1 MKNQAQDGTWSPALE
16 ERTTRKRAARSSFII
31 HRSALVLL
39 CAALVAVMQ
48 PASAQQ
54 YPARPIRFV
63 LGFAPGGASDT
74 MARVVATRLSE
85 SLGQPVVIDNRAG
98 AGGNIAAE
106 IVARS
111 APDGYTMLLGNN
123 GMLAVN
129 VSLYSKL
136 GFDPVKDF
144 APVVL
149 VASQPNILVV
159 HPAVAAQSAK
169 DLIGLL
175 KAKPGQLNYASPGN
189 GTTGHLAGELFKG
202 MAGVSYTIIP
212 FKGGGPAV
220 LAMLS
225 GETQFTFATA
235 LSVHPVIKTSKL
247 RALAVTTAKRSAG
260 FPDLPTVAE
269 AAVPGFD
276 AITWHGIVV
285 PARTPQP
292 VIARLNAEFNKLLQ
306 TADMRERLMA
316 LGSDIIG
323 GEPKQ
328 LTNYMQVEIPRWAK
342 VIKESGARPD

>member
-1 MKNQAQDGTWSPALE
+1 MSLRSRRGVS
-16 ERTTRKRAARSSFII
+16 AAVTL
-31 HRSALVLL
+31 LVLASG
-39 CAALVAVMQ
+39 AAQA
-48 PASAQQ
+48 AD

-85 SLGQPVVIDNRAG
+85 NLGQPVVIDNRAG

-123 GMLAVN
+123 GILAVN
-129 VSLYSKL
+129 VSLYPKL

-149 VASQPNILVV
+149 IASQPNILVV
-159 HPAVAAQSAK
+159 HPAVTAGSVK
-169 DLIGLL
+169 DLVVLA
-175 KAKPGQLNYASPGN
+175 KSKPGQLNYASPGN
-189 GTTGHLAGELFKG
+189 GTTGHLAAELFKR
-202 MAGVSYTIIP
+202 MVGVEFTIIP
-212 FKGGGPAV
+212 FKGGGPAA

-225 GETQFTFATA
+225 GECQFTFATA
-235 LSVHPVIKTSKL
+235 LSVQPHIKAGKL
-247 RALAVTTAKRSAG
+247 RALAVTTAKRSAS
-260 FPDLPTVAE
+260 FPGLPTVAE
-269 AAVPGFD
+269 AGVPGFD

-285 PARTPQP
+285 PAGTPKP
-292 VIARLNAEFNKLLQ
+292 VIARLNSEFNRLLQ
-306 TADMRERLMA
+306 TADMRERLMV

-328 LTNYMQVEIPRWAK
+328 LTDYMLVEIPRWAK
-342 VIKESGARPD
+342 VIRESGARAD

>member
-1 MKNQAQDGTWSPALE
+1 MTPYHS
-16 ERTTRKRAARSSFII
+16 AR
-31 HRSALVLL
+31 VLL
-39 CAALVAVMQ
+39 FAALLAAPDQ
-48 PASAQQ
+48 TFAQQ

-74 MARVVATRLSE
+74 MARTIGTRLSE
-85 SLGQPVVIDNRAG
+85 GLGQAVVIDNRPG

-123 GMLAVN
+123 GILAIN
-129 VSLYSKL
+129 LSLYPRI

-149 VASQPNILVV
+149 IASQPNILVV
-159 HPAVAAQSAK
+159 NPSVPVESVKALVALAK
-169 DLIGLL
+169 S
-175 KAKPGQLNYASPGN
+175 KPGQLNYASPGA
-189 GTTGHLAGELFKG
+189 GTTGHLAAELFKTL
-202 MAGVSYTIIP
+202 AGVNMFVIP

-220 LAMLS
+220 LAVIS
-225 GETQFTFATA
+225 GECQFTFATA
-235 LSVHPVIKTSKL
+235 LSVQPQIKAGKVK
-247 RALAVTTAKRSAG
+247 ALAVTTAKRSAS

-269 AAVPGFD
+269 AGVPGFD

-285 PARTPQP
+285 PARTPQA
-292 VIARLNAEFNKLLQ
+292 VIARLNREFNKLLQ
-306 TADMRERLMA
+306 TADMRERLMT

-328 LTNYMQVEIPRWAK
+328 LTEYMRIEIPRWAK
-342 VIKESGARPD
+342 LIRESGARPD